1 MSIKTLENKI
11 VKTINNIITVK
22 KLVDKIKRE
31 LKKNDLSKSRK
42 NKLRSKLL
50 KQENNLSSLLETQIK
65 ISHSDTNENNP
76 FDFSVIKFNKIVKTI
91 NNIITVEEL
100 IDQIKG
106 ELKKDD
112 LSRPKKNKLESK
124 LLKQENNLKALNK
137 TLNFLSSLLKTQIK
151 INHTDTNENKP
162 IDFSDIKFDND
173 EIDLGE
179 YLNII
184 ENNIVKFENDELERY
199 LKM

>member
-11 VKTINNIITVK
+11 VKTINNIITFK
-22 KLVDKIKRE
+22 KLVDKIKGE

-91 NNIITVEEL
+91 NNIIA
-100 IDQIKG
+100 
-106 ELKKDD
+106 
-112 LSRPKKNKLESK
+112 SK
-124 LLKQENNLKALNK
+124 S
-137 TLNFLSSLLKTQIK
+137 F
-151 INHTDTNENKP
+151 
-162 IDFSDIKFDND
+162 
-173 EIDLGE
+173 
-179 YLNII
+179 
-184 ENNIVKFENDELERY
+184 
-199 LKM
+199 